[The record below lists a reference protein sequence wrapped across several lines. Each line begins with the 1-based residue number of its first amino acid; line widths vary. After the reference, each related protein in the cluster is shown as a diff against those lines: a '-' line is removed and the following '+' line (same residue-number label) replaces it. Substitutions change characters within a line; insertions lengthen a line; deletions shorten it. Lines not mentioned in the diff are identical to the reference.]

1 MHDLS
6 VLRDLAIIVG
16 LAIPIVALAHRV
28 RVPPLVAFL
37 LTGVVIGPS
46 GAGFIPDP
54 EAVSALS
61 EIGVV
66 LLLFAIGLELSLSE
80 VLRWGRSVLVAGG
93 AQAAGMVALVTA
105 VGAALGAPLGRSL
118 FYGFLA
124 AMSST
129 AVVTRAFADRSELDA
144 PAGRESVAI
153 LLFQDLCVVPFM
165 LLVPLLAGRGDATG
179 GGLWLRLAG
188 GLAVVAALVLAGR
201 TVVRWTLDR
210 VVLLRDRELF
220 TLCVSFMAL
229 ATALVTAGVG
239 FSLAIGAFLAGLIIS
254 ESEYGLQALSDVLPF
269 RALFSG
275 VFFTSIGMLLDV
287 SLVLEQPL
295 VAIGATLALIAAK
308 TVVTTGAVLL
318 RGRSLDVGLMTGLS
332 LAQVGEFSFVLA
344 AAGLPLGLF
353 AGDDYQR
360 FLSVA
365 ALSMMATPFLVAGAR
380 PFADAVGRWLPA
392 RWRPDDRAPSARAAD
407 EAHGHAV
414 IVGYGVAGR
423 YLTRMLQAAGIA
435 AVVIDQNAELVRQAR
450 DDGVS
455 AYFGDGTR
463 HAVLERVAGARAR
476 IIVFAVSSPVDERR
490 GAAAAREVAP
500 AARVV
505 VRTRYVRSIDDLM
518 RQGATD
524 VVVEE
529 FEASLEL
536 FARAL
541 RSFEIPAARIAHEL
555 DAVRSEHYALL
566 RGAAAPDLKLDTL
579 KHLGIHDALEL
590 VEVEDGAAAA
600 GESARTLDLRRRT
613 GVIQVAVVRRGT
625 PLYRRDDAFRYEVG
639 DTAVL
644 VGDREALDAAAGLFR
659 RGEPSG

>member
-1 MHDLS
+1 MHDLD
-6 VLRDLAIIVG
+6 VLRDLAIITG

-28 RVPPLVAFL
+28 RLPPLVAFL
-37 LTGVVIGPS
+37 LTGVLIGPS
-46 GAGFIPDP
+46 GAGLIPDP

-66 LLLFAIGLELSLSE
+66 LLLFAIGLEFSLSV

-93 AQAAGMVALVTA
+93 AQAGGMIALVAGAGA
-105 VGAALGAPLGRSL
+105 VSGVPLGRAL

-124 AMSST
+124 ALSST
-129 AVVTRAFADRSELDA
+129 AVVTRAYADRGELDT
-144 PAGRESVAI
+144 PPGRESVSI

-165 LLVPLLAGRGDATG
+165 LLVPLLAGRAEAAGT
-179 GGLWLRLAG
+179 GLWLRMLG
-188 GLAVVAALVLAGR
+188 GLAVVGALVVGGR
-201 TVVRWTLDR
+201 AVVRWTLDR
-210 VVLLRDRELF
+210 VVLVRDRELF
-220 TLCVSFMAL
+220 TLCIGFFAV

-254 ESEYGLQALSDVLPF
+254 DSEYGLQALSDVLPF

-287 SLVLEQPL
+287 PLVLGQPL
-295 VAIGATLALIAAK
+295 LAIGAALALIAVKAL
-308 TVVTTGAVLL
+308 VTTGAVML
-318 RGRSLDVGLMTGLS
+318 RGRSLDVGLTTGLS
-332 LAQVGEFSFVLA
+332 LAQVGEFAFVLA

-353 AGDDYQR
+353 ADDHYQL

-365 ALSMMATPFLVAGAR
+365 ALSMMATPFLVASAR
-380 PFADAVGRWLPA
+380 PIADALVRRLPGQRRGA
-392 RWRPDDRAPSARAAD
+392 AGAPAPAD
-407 EAHGHAV
+407 AAHGHAV

-423 YLTRMLQAAGIA
+423 YLTRMLRAAGIT
-435 AVVIDQNAELVRQAR
+435 VVVVDQNLELVRQAR
-450 DDGVS
+450 EDGVL
-455 AYFGDGTR
+455 AVFGDGTR
-463 HAVLERVAGARAR
+463 HAVLESVAAARSR
-476 IIVFAVSSPVDERR
+476 IIVYAVSSPVDERR
-490 GAAAAREVAP
+490 GAAAAHEVAP

-579 KHLGIHDALEL
+579 KHLGIHEALEL
-590 VEVEDGAAAA
+590 VEVEEGAAAA

-613 GVIQVAVVRRGT
+613 GAIQVAVVRRGT
-625 PLYRRDDAFRYEVG
+625 PIYRRDDAFRYQVG

-644 VGDREALDAAAGLFR
+644 VGDREALDAAAVLFR
-659 RGEPSG
+659 GPAPPAP

>member
-1 MHDLS
+1 MHDLD
-6 VLRDLAIIVG
+6 VLRDLAIITG

-28 RVPPLVAFL
+28 RLPPLVAFL
-37 LTGVVIGPS
+37 LTGVLIGPS
-46 GAGFIPDP
+46 GAGLIPDP

-66 LLLFAIGLELSLSE
+66 LLLFAIGLEFSLSV

-93 AQAAGMVALVTA
+93 AQAGGMIALVA
-105 VGAALGAPLGRSL
+105 GAGAALGVPLGRAL

-129 AVVTRAFADRSELDA
+129 AVVTRAYSDRGELDT
-144 PAGRESVAI
+144 PPGRESVSI

-165 LLVPLLAGRGDATG
+165 LLAPLLAGREEAAGTD
-179 GGLWLRLAG
+179 LWLRVLG
-188 GLAVVAALVLAGR
+188 GLAVVGALVVGGR
-201 TVVRWTLDR
+201 AVVRWTLDR
-210 VVLLRDRELF
+210 VVLVRDRELF
-220 TLCVSFMAL
+220 TLSIGFFAV

-254 ESEYGLQALSDVLPF
+254 DSEYGLQALSDVLPF

-287 SLVLEQPL
+287 PLVLGQPL
-295 VAIGATLALIAAK
+295 LVIGAALALIAVKAL
-308 TVVTTGAVLL
+308 VTTGAVVL
-318 RGRSLDVGLMTGLS
+318 RGRSLDVGLTTGLS

-353 AGDDYQR
+353 ADGHYQL

-365 ALSMMATPFLVAGAR
+365 ALSMMATPFLVATAR
-380 PFADAVGRWLPA
+380 PIADALVRRLPGRRRAVADGPA
-392 RWRPDDRAPSARAAD
+392 PAD
-407 EAHGHAV
+407 AAHGHAV

-423 YLTRMLQAAGIA
+423 YLTRMLRAAGIT
-435 AVVIDQNAELVRQAR
+435 VVVVDQNLELVRQAR
-450 DDGVS
+450 ADGVL
-455 AYFGDGTR
+455 AVFGDGTR
-463 HAVLERVAGARAR
+463 HAVLESVAAARSR
-476 IIVFAVSSPVDERR
+476 IIVYAVSSPVDERR
-490 GAAAAREVAP
+490 GAAVAHEVAP
-500 AARVV
+500 TARIV

-518 RQGATD
+518 RKGATD

-541 RSFEIPAARIAHEL
+541 RSYELPAARIAREL
-555 DAVRSEHYALL
+555 DAVRREHYGLL
-566 RGAAAPDLKLDTL
+566 RGTAAPDLKLDTL
-579 KHLGIHDALEL
+579 KHLGIHEALEL
-590 VEVEDGAAAA
+590 VEVEQGAAAV
-600 GESARTLDLRRRT
+600 GGSARTLDLRRRT
-613 GVIQVAVVRRGT
+613 NAIQVAVVRDGV
-625 PLYRRDDAFRYEVG
+625 PIYRRDQTFRYQVG

-644 VGDREALDAAAGLFR
+644 VGDREALDTAALLFR
-659 RGEPSG
+659 GPAPPAP